1 MLHILILGCLQF
13 SASASLIHGYGNTI
27 ADYGGEA
34 HYSCSVAHPTAG
46 VLQVTW
52 QRLFK
57 DGPIENLAT
66 FSKRFG
72 QQVNAPYLGK
82 VTLTE
87 ASLNSTS
94 ISLSNVSWQDE
105 SCYICSFNA
114 YPDGSKQQQT
124 CLSVQGISSVE
135 TAYVP
140 RASRGGDGM
149 EVEFSCSATGKPAPT
164 IDWDVSPGAARL
176 HQSQTTTETNGDHT
190 FTSSDNITL
199 QVPEGWSGHVDC
211 LLNKRARGQ
220 RRERIPFSVGHQH
233 PKKEDE
239 NRQPHLLLS
248 VIIPILCIITSIAA
262 VVVVVTKRKR
272 LMQRIN
278 HHLKRKEQD
287 KDVDI
292 ETSLHLTHREVK
304 AANQELTTC

>member
-1 MLHILILGCLQF
+1 MLYILILGCLQF

-27 ADYGGEA
+27 AEYGGEA
-34 HYSCSVAHPTAG
+34 HYSCSVGNPTAG

-124 CLSVQGISSVE
+124 CLSVQGISSVD

-140 RASRGGDGM
+140 RAARGGDGM
-149 EVEFSCSATGKPAPT
+149 EVEFSCSATGKPVPT
-164 IDWDVSPGAARL
+164 IDWDVSPGATRL
-176 HQSQTTTETNGDHT
+176 YQSKTTTEPNGDHT

-199 QVPEGWSGHVDC
+199 QVPAGWSGHVDC
-211 LLNKRARGQ
+211 LLNRGARGQ
-220 RRERIPFSVGHQH
+220 RRETIPFSVGPQH

-239 NRQPHLLLS
+239 KRRPHLLLS
-248 VIIPILCIITSIAA
+248 VIIPTLCIITSIAA
-262 VVVVVTKRKR
+262 AVIVVVTKRKR
-272 LMQRIN
+272 LMQIIN
-278 HHLKRKEQD
+278 HHSKRKEPD
-287 KDVDI
+287 TDVDFGI
-292 ETSLHLTHREVK
+292 S
-304 AANQELTTC
+304 CI